1 MWEIMW
7 SWWWVKPLPS
17 EKHFIRKDN
26 NIKENNNN
34 LIKNWLRASL
44 KKRSRQSR
52 CKSVNNNNNHKRSKD
67 QVKFLYESKSGK
79 SFRQSGNYGE
89 YINPYFQKNTI
100 GYVTIEYES
109 YYVWYFSFWLVIVER
124 FQVWRGTFHVDIVS
138 VWTSWRRVQ
147 KLRRWNKEKWKDW
160 LHWKLETKLASL
172 EYSFIYLTIAALI
185 LASNHVIFIVSWSA
199 QFWKQTVKVK
209 WQVSC
214 KILSQQYAYYSQNTF
229 KIMKNDFLNSP
240 HQNVN

>member
-138 VWTSWRRVQ
+138 VWTSRKWLRVQ
-147 KLRRWNKEKWKDW
+147 KLRLRRPSQPLHLPPCVNLQSQFLDSQSFSACPNWDNINMKSEKPSSGLK
-160 LHWKLETKLASL
+160 
-172 EYSFIYLTIAALI
+172 F
-185 LASNHVIFIVSWSA
+185 F
-199 QFWKQTVKVK
+199 
-209 WQVSC
+209 
-214 KILSQQYAYYSQNTF
+214 
-229 KIMKNDFLNSP
+229 
-240 HQNVN
+240 NVH